1 MASSNRHWPSMF
13 RSKHATQPWQTQPD
27 MAGSPP
33 SLLSGSSAG
42 SAGGGGYSLKS
53 SPFSSVGEER
63 VPDPKPRWN
72 PRPEQIRILEAIFNS
87 GMVNPPRDEIPRIR
101 MQLQEYGQVGDA
113 NVFYWFQNRKSRS
126 KNKLRSGGTGR
137 AGLGLG
143 GNRASAPAA
152 AHREAVAPSFT
163 PPPPILPAPQPVQP
177 QQQLVS
183 PVAAPT
189 SSSSSSS
196 DRSSGSS
203 KPARATS
210 TQAMSVTTAMDL
222 LSPLA
227 AACHQQMLYQGQPLE
242 SPPAPAPKVHGIVP
256 HDEPVFLQWPQ
267 SPCLSA
273 VDLGA
278 AILGGQ
284 YMHLPVPAPQP
295 PSSPGA
301 AGMFWGLC
309 NDVQAPNNTGHKSC
323 AWSAGLGQ
331 HWCGS
336 ADQLGLGK
344 SSAASIATVSRP
356 EEAHDVDAT
365 KHGLLQYGFGI
376 TTPQVHVDVTSS
388 AAGVLPPV
396 PSSPSPPNAAVTV
409 ASVAAT
415 ASLTD
420 FAASAISAG
429 AVANNQFQGLA
440 DFGLVAGACS
450 GAGAAAA
457 AAAPE
462 AGSSVAA
469 VVCVSVAGA
478 APPLFYPAAHF
489 NVRHYGDEA
498 ELLRYRGGSR
508 TEPVPVDE
516 SGVTV
521 EPLQQG
527 AVYIVVM

>member
-42 SAGGGGYSLKS
+42 SAGGGGGGGYSGLKS
-53 SPFSSVGEER
+53 SPFSSG
-63 VPDPKPRWN
+63 
-72 PRPEQIRILEAIFNS
+72 LAAS
-87 GMVNPPRDEIPRIR
+87 
-101 MQLQEYGQVGDA
+101 EYGQVGDA

-126 KNKLRSGGTGR
+126 KNKLRSGTGR
-137 AGLGLG
+137 AALGLG
-143 GNRASAPAA
+143 SNRPCATAP
-152 AHREAVAPSFT
+152 REAVAPSFT
-163 PPPPILPAPQPVQP
+163 PPPILPPQPVQQQ

-203 KPARATS
+203 KPVRATS
-210 TQAMSVTTAMDL
+210 SQAMSVTAAMDL

-227 AACHQQMLYQGQPLE
+227 AACEQQMLYQGQPLE
-242 SPPAPAPKVHGIVP
+242 SPSAPAPAPAPRVHGIVAP
-256 HDEPVFLQWPQ
+256 DEPIFLQWPQ

-284 YMHLPVPAPQP
+284 YMHLPVPAAQP

-301 AGMFWGLC
+301 GGMFWGLC
-309 NDVQAPNNTGHKSC
+309 NDVSAPNNTGHKSC

-344 SSAASIATVSRP
+344 SSAASIAAGLSRP

-365 KHGLLQYGFGI
+365 KLGLLQYGFGI
-376 TTPQVHVDVTSS
+376 TTPTVHVDVTSS

-396 PSSPSPPNAAVTV
+396 PSSLSPPDATVTV

-420 FAASAISAG
+420 FAASAISTG
-429 AVANNQFQGLA
+429 AVANNQLQGLA
-440 DFGLVAGACS
+440 DFGLVAGGS
-450 GAGAAAA
+450 GAG
-457 AAAPE
+457 
-462 AGSSVAA
+462 
-469 VVCVSVAGA
+469 VVCVGVAGA

-489 NVRHYGDEA
+489 NVRHYFGDEA
-498 ELLRYRGGSR
+498 ELLRYRGDSR

-527 AVYIVVM
+527 AVYIVLM

>member
-1 MASSNRHWPSMF
+1 MVGRVFVLRGYRGS
-13 RSKHATQPWQTQPD
+13 RSIGRELIWEFVVVLA
-27 MAGSPP
+27 
-33 SLLSGSSAG
+33 
-42 SAGGGGYSLKS
+42 
-53 SPFSSVGEER
+53 VGEER

-210 TQAMSVTTAMDL
+210 PQAMSVTTAMDL

-344 SSAASIATVSRP
+344 SSAASLATVSRP

-376 TTPQVHVDVTSS
+376 TTPAVHVDVTSS

-420 FAASAISAG
+420 FAASAISTG
-429 AVANNQFQGLA
+429 AVANNQFQGT
-440 DFGLVAGACS
+440 
-450 GAGAAAA
+450 
-457 AAAPE
+457 
-462 AGSSVAA
+462 
-469 VVCVSVAGA
+469 
-478 APPLFYPAAHF
+478 LF
-489 NVRHYGDEA
+489 V
-498 ELLRYRGGSR
+498 L
-508 TEPVPVDE
+508 
-516 SGVTV
+516 
-521 EPLQQG
+521 
-527 AVYIVVM
+527 

>member
-152 AHREAVAPSFT
+152 AAAHREAVAPSFT
-163 PPPPILPAPQPVQP
+163 PPPPILPPQPVQP
-177 QQQLVS
+177 QLVS

-196 DRSSGSS
+196 DRSSGSN
-203 KPARATS
+203 KPAGATS
-210 TQAMSVTTAMDL
+210 TQAMSVTAAMDL

-242 SPPAPAPKVHGIVP
+242 SPPAPAPKVHGVVP
-256 HDEPVFLQWPQ
+256 HDEPIFLQWPQ

-284 YMHLPVPAPQP
+284 YMHLLVPAPQP

-309 NDVQAPNNTGHKSC
+309 NDEQAPNNTGHKSC
-323 AWSAGLGQ
+323 AWSAGIGQ
-331 HWCGS
+331 NWCGS

-344 SSAASIATVSRP
+344 SSAASIAAVSRPP

-365 KHGLLQYGFGI
+365 KLGLLQYGFGI
-376 TTPQVHVDVTSS
+376 TTPGAVHVDVTSS

-396 PSSPSPPNAAVTV
+396 PSSPSPPDAAVTV

-429 AVANNQFQGLA
+429 AVANNQFQGLT

-450 GAGAAAA
+450 GAGAAAP
-457 AAAPE
+457 PE
-462 AGSSVAA
+462 AGSTVAA
-469 VVCVSVAGA
+469 VVCVGVGGA